1 MREKITK
8 IISLSAAAACLITG
22 LKIAPVFVYTDADAA
37 GTLKPFEITEE
48 MQIGWN
54 LGNTFDATS
63 ASAKPGLNSETAW
76 GNPRTTKEMIHAVK
90 AKGFNT
96 IRIPITWYQHLDE
109 NNTIEPEWLAR
120 IKEVIDWCYE
130 EDMYVILNVHHEN
143 WVNRADLGT
152 AYDEMKVKLMAIW
165 SQVGEYFKNYDQHLV
180 FECMNEPRAA
190 GTDHEWWGPTQA
202 EVDTINK
209 LNADFV
215 ELIRGIESPYSDTRL
230 LMIPDYCASSDSSI
244 YSKLTVPEDEYVA
257 VSIHAYSPYGFTMD
271 NKASHDTYTS
281 AYSTELHQILK
292 GIRDTFIDKDIPVVL
307 GEFSS
312 SNFGNTEA
320 RVEWANDY
328 ISTMKAYGIPCVLWD
343 NNVIDNPGDPGEA
356 HGYLNRSDLTWYAPS
371 EPVVDEMMKVLAD
384 KSIVWGSEGK
394 APVIEHA
401 DLSTG
406 ENVFKGPADIDA
418 SVKDGNCTAPIDI
431 TWKQIEGHDVAVEFS
446 GEAPVIA
453 FTDGDW
459 DNWTEVKPYDVDTE
473 KGIAYYSDAN
483 IAAAW
488 GEDKVDS
495 IAHLFVRTNSKTTVK
510 NIYLIEASGAEVEQ
524 PEDQAIIYKL
534 DFSDVDRKGILY
546 ITFKCA
552 PGSTMNGCVGYMG
565 DEWTNIEWSGKT
577 DADGKLVIEIS
588 MTEIPE
594 SVKSAEAQVWWCDD
608 KDNLEMTWGVVGN
621 GVIKPPTTE
630 PTEDP
635 STGEPLRWGDANDD
649 GIVSIADAT
658 AILQH
663 LGNRDKYALTAIG
676 ALQAD
681 VDESAGLTANDAI
694 IIQQVDAGLISLSA
708 LPLRDATK

>member
-22 LKIAPVFVYTDADAA
+22 LKIAPVYVYTDADAA
-37 GTLKPFEITEE
+37 VELAPFEITEE
-48 MQIGWN
+48 MQLGWN
-54 LGNTFDATS
+54 LGNTLDATS
-63 ASAKPGLNSETAW
+63 AAAKPGLSSETAW
-76 GNPRTTKEMIHAVK
+76 GNPKTTKEMIHAVK

-96 IRIPITWYQHLDE
+96 IRIPTTWYQHLDE

-120 IKEVIDWCYE
+120 VKEIIDWCYE

-165 SQVGEYFKNYDQHLV
+165 SQVGEYFKDYDQHLV

-215 ELIRGIESPYSDTRL
+215 ELIRSIDSPYSDTRL

-244 YSKLTVPEDEYVA
+244 YSKLVVPEDEYVA

-281 AYSTELHQILK
+281 AYSNELHSILK
-292 GIRDTFIDKDIPVVL
+292 GIRDTFTDKGIPVVL

-356 HGYLNRSDLTWYAPS
+356 HGYLNRSDLSWYAPS
-371 EPVVDEMMKVLAD
+371 EPVIDEMLKVLAD
-384 KSIVWGSEGK
+384 KSIVWGSERK
-394 APVIEHA
+394 APVIEH
-401 DLSTG
+401 DDIDSGKT
-406 ENVFKGPADIDA
+406 VFEGPVDIDA
-418 SVKDGNCTAPIDI
+418 SVENGNCSESRPV
-431 TWKQIEGHDVAVEFS
+431 TWAELEGNDVAVQFT
-446 GEAPVIA
+446 GDTPVLA
-453 FTDGDW
+453 FMDGNW
-459 DNWTEVKPYDVDTE
+459 KNWTEIKPYDVDSE
-473 KGIAYYSDAN
+473 KGIAYYSSTD

-488 GEDKVDS
+488 GEDKLDEL
-495 IAHLFVRTNSKTTVK
+495 AHMLTRTNSKTTIIK
-510 NIYLIEASGAEVEQ
+510 IAIIKASGAEIVPPAPTAKVYTLDLTNTGRAGEL
-524 PEDQAIIYKL
+524 II
-534 DFSDVDRKGILY
+534 SVVGEPN
-546 ITFKCA
+546 T
-552 PGSTMNGCVGYMG
+552 STNGCLGFMKDG
-565 DEWTNIEWSGKT
+565 EWAQIEWEGKT
-577 DADGKLVIEIS
+577 DADGHLIVRIQMEDIPADVNTPQFQIWLNFDVLD
-588 MTEIPE
+588 MEDYNIVTPPGPLPTE
-594 SVKSAEAQVWWCDD
+594 
-608 KDNLEMTWGVVGN
+608 
-621 GVIKPPTTE
+621 PPTDE
-630 PTEDP
+630 PTTD
-635 STGEPLRWGDANDD
+635 EPLRWGDANDD
-649 GIVSIADAT
+649 GVVSIADAT

-663 LGNRDKYALTAIG
+663 LGNKDKYALTAIG

-681 VDESAGLTANDAI
+681 VDETAGITANDAI
-694 IIQQVDAGLISLSA
+694 VIQQVDAGLISLSA